1 PGAIFWMW
9 IAGLLGMATKYAEAL
24 LAQVYRVKNENGEY
38 SSGPMYYIE
47 RGIGKKWKPLG
58 VAFAIFAAIA
68 ALGTGN
74 GVQSNT
80 IADVMSNSVHV
91 TGLVMGLLLVI
102 LSGLM
107 VFVGLK
113 SISNLSG
120 VFAPVMAILYID
132 SSLLIIFLNYD
143 KIIPGFGLIFEY

>member
-1 PGAIFWMW
+1 MIYLHICCSDLCSTKLGVATGIKLGGPGAIFWMW
-9 IAGLLGMATKYAEAL
+9 IAGLLSMATKYAEAL

-80 IADVMSNSVHV
+80 IADVMSNSFHV
-91 TGLVMGLLLVI
+91 TGWVR
-102 LSGLM
+102 S
-107 VFVGLK
+107 
-113 SISNLSG
+113 
-120 VFAPVMAILYID
+120 
-132 SSLLIIFLNYD
+132 
-143 KIIPGFGLIFEY
+143 EEQT